1 MRTPEAGHWRGLSRI
16 HKLTVCVEPDGNHP
30 MRGLFLLAALAAG
43 WQWIASAA
51 AQPYPSRPIRLVVAS
66 SAGGVHDV
74 IGRLW
79 ADKLKTS
86 LGAIVIDNRGGAGG
100 SIGVAEVVRAQPD
113 GYTLLLGSN
122 GTHILHPLVSRQPA
136 YDAVNDFEVISVFA
150 TTSTAV
156 AVHPSAPA
164 PTLRDLVDYAK
175 AHPGKLS
182 YAHGGVGGPSH
193 TAAEMFKR
201 LAGELDIVPIPYK
214 GMGPAQAD
222 VIAGTV
228 PMFVPN
234 ITGQVI
240 ELHRSGRI
248 RILSVNAPA
257 RHEALPDIPTAI
269 EAGVAGMVSQ
279 NFFGIFAP
287 AGTPKPIVAQID
299 RLTQA
304 ALAEKEF
311 HKRLGDAGFEPMPG
325 TGGDAA
331 KAYIKSEYARWKP
344 IIDASGAKTD

>member
-1 MRTPEAGHWRGLSRI
+1 MRR
-16 HKLTVCVEPDGNHP
+16 
-30 MRGLFLLAALAAG
+30 LFPLVVLAAG
-43 WQWIASAA
+43 LQWIASAT

-79 ADKLKTS
+79 ADRLETA
-86 LGAIVIDNRGGAGG
+86 LGPIVIDNRGGAGG
-100 SIGVAEVVRAQPD
+100 GIGVGEAARSQPD

-122 GTHILHPLVSRQPA
+122 GTHILHPLVSKQPA
-136 YDAVNDFEVISVFA
+136 YDAINDFEVISVFA
-150 TTSTAV
+150 TTSTSV

-164 PTLRDLVDYAK
+164 RMLRELVDYAK

-182 YAHGGVGGPSH
+182 YGHGGVGGPSH

-201 LAGELDIVPIPYK
+201 LAGDLDIMPIPYK

-248 RILSVNAPA
+248 RILAVNAPA
-257 RHEALPDIPTAI
+257 RHEALSDIPTAI
-269 EAGVAGMVSQ
+269 EAGVPGMISQ
-279 NFFGIFAP
+279 NFFGVFAP
-287 AGTPKPIVAQID
+287 AGTPRPIVDQID

-304 ALAEKEF
+304 ALGEKEF
-311 HKRLGDAGFEPMPG
+311 QKRLGDAGFEPMPG
-325 TGGDAA
+325 FGGDVA
-331 KAYIKSEYARWKP
+331 KTYIKIEYARWKP
-344 IIDASGAKTD
+344 IVESIGVKID

>member
-1 MRTPEAGHWRGLSRI
+1 MRR
-16 HKLTVCVEPDGNHP
+16 
-30 MRGLFLLAALAAG
+30 LFFLAALAVG
-43 WQWIASAA
+43 LQIATATA
-51 AQPYPSRPIRLVVAS
+51 QQPYPSRPIRLIVAS

-79 ADKLKTS
+79 ADKLKAV
-86 LGAIVIDNRGGAGG
+86 LGTIVIDNRGGAGG
-100 SIGVAEVVRAQPD
+100 SIGVAEAARSQPD

-122 GTHILHPLVSRQPA
+122 GTHVLHPLVSKQPA
-136 YDAVNDFEVISVFA
+136 YDAINDFEAISVFA
-150 TTSTAV
+150 TTSTSV
-156 AVHPSAPA
+156 AVHPSSPA
-164 PTLRDLVDYAK
+164 RTLRELVDHAK
-175 AHPGKLS
+175 AHPGQLS
-182 YAHGGVGGPSH
+182 YGHGGVGGPSH

-201 LAGELDIVPIPYK
+201 LAGNLDIVPIPYK

-234 ITGQVI
+234 ITGPVI

-248 RILSVNAPA
+248 RILAVNAPA
-257 RHEALPDIPTAI
+257 RHEALPEIPTAI
-269 EAGVAGMVSQ
+269 EAGVPGMISQ

-304 ALAEKEF
+304 ALGEKEF
-311 HKRLGDAGFEPMPG
+311 QKKLGDAGFEPMPG
-325 TGGDAA
+325 FGGDAA
-331 KAYIKSEYARWKP
+331 KTYIKSEYARWKP
-344 IIDASGAKTD
+344 IVESSGAKTD